1 MDSRLEDGA
10 ESGSVVR
17 IGDKLEARTFKT
29 FNATWTALLAADN
42 RQGKMSREKTY
53 KVISWIRA
61 AVKYRA
67 GQVAGIP
74 FVIHSGDS
82 EKPIYDSETG
92 VPPRGMVWFGKLR
105 HLKKLTEAAVAMEGY
120 APIRKILT
128 AGNKVEN
135 LIWLSPTKTRA
146 KVNPDTGVLEQYE
159 HINPRGNW
167 DPIPIEEM
175 VFTSPLDVYDEVWQ
189 ETPDAIAANIH
200 AEIFGNL
207 NAFLAGSLGRD
218 LLKSMLYLV
227 PRGTKLEE
235 RSVLVDWLEHN
246 MAGAR
251 ARKHW
256 AVMEA
261 ESVNPVE
268 MGGDLS
274 DLHNTAIEEEQRR
287 AIAGAF
293 QVPHS
298 VVTSDAANHAV
309 AKQDA
314 LQFMQL
320 TGKPAAQVIEAE
332 WNAQLFAPLGLHM
345 EHKFGRVEQFQD
357 QKLEQAKAVTLIY
370 QGGVFMLNEARAIVE
385 AQDLGPEGDR
395 FIENP
400 SVNVTVGKSLS
411 YDAWREM
418 DQWKAKIKAKGPGVD
433 FYPRFIP
440 SDIVTTI
447 KNRIEE
453 NEPIGAVFAPPWQ

>member
-17 IGDKLEARTFKT
+17 IGDKVEVRTFKT
-29 FNATWTALLAADN
+29 FQTQITAILAADN

-92 VPPRGMVWFGKLR
+92 IPPRGMVWFGKLR
-105 HLKKLTEAAVAMEGY
+105 HLKKLTEAAIAMEGF

-146 KVNPDTGVLEQYE
+146 KVDPDTGVLEMYE
-159 HINPRGNW
+159 HVNPRGHW

-175 VFTSPLDVYDEVWQ
+175 ILTSPLDIYDEVWQ
-189 ETPDAIAANIH
+189 ETPDAKAANIH

-207 NAFLAGSLGRD
+207 NAFLSGHLGRD
-218 LLKSMLYLV
+218 LLKMMILRV
-227 PRGTKLEE
+227 PRGTRPEE
-235 RSVLVDWLEHN
+235 RSVLMDWIDLN

-256 AVMEA
+256 TVMEA
-261 ESVNPVE
+261 DSVDPIIIGE
-268 MGGDLS
+268 GLT

-287 AIAGAF
+287 AIAAAF
-293 QVPHS
+293 GVPHS
-298 VVTSDAANHAV
+298 VVTSDASNFAV

-357 QKLEQAKAVTLIY
+357 QKLKQAEAVTLVY
-370 QGGVFMLNEARAIVE
+370 QGGVFRLNEARAIVE
-385 AQDLGPEGDR
+385 AEDIGPEGDR

-418 DQWKAKIKAKGPGVD
+418 DQWKAKIKAKGPGVE
-433 FYPRFIP
+433 FYPRFLP

-447 KNRIEE
+447 KNRIDE

>member
-17 IGDKLEARTFKT
+17 IGNKLEARTFKT

-42 RQGKMSREKTY
+42 RQGKMSREQTY

-74 FVIHSGDS
+74 FVIHSGDL

-105 HLKKLTEAAVAMEGY
+105 HLKKLTEAAIAMEGY

-146 KVNPDTGVLEQYE
+146 KVDPDTGVLEQYE
-159 HINPRGNW
+159 HINPRGIW

-189 ETPDAIAANIH
+189 GTPDAVAANIH

-207 NAFLAGSLGRD
+207 NAFLSGHLGRG
-218 LLKSMLYLV
+218 LLKAMLLML
-227 PRGTKLEE
+227 PKGTRPEE
-235 RSVLVDWLEHN
+235 RSVLKDWVRE
-246 MAGAR
+246 MMSGAR
-251 ARKHW
+251 AKEKF

-261 ESVNPVE
+261 ETVTPVE
-268 MGGDLS
+268 FGEGLT

-287 AIAGAF
+287 AIAAAF
-293 QVPHS
+293 GVPHS
-298 VVTSDAANHAV
+298 VVTSDASNFAV

-357 QKLEQAKAVTLIY
+357 QKLAQAEAVTLVY
-370 QGGVFMLNEARAIVE
+370 QGGVFRLNEARAIVE
-385 AQDLGPEGDR
+385 AEDLGPEGDR

-400 SVNVTVGKSLS
+400 SVNVTVGKTLS

-418 DQWKAKIKAKGPGVD
+418 DQWKAKIKAKGPGVE
-433 FYPRFIP
+433 FYPRFLA
-440 SDIVTTI
+440 SDIVSVI